1 MKDSGAHGFQNKLVW
16 IFVGSII
23 LRRGLREIEWDGPR
37 GSAARGSAVCKFV
50 VCKFVVCKFV
60 VWVLGV
66 LKFERRVMSQQ
77 PGNWFLHDGQQELGP
92 LTEYALRTRL
102 VDAGD
107 TALPQYRVRQGNSD
121 WFPAPA
127 VLARFRDLAE
137 NGVYIQRP
145 RGEDIEGPFTIPR
158 ALEIIAAAAGKTDD
172 WKIKVGRNEA
182 WRTTDSFLRWQ
193 KTRQPQSALQPR
205 SGSAT
210 SGLVPAILI
219 EEEPAEREVSPPGAA
234 PKPPAGEVFVAALV
248 DETVADETVVSK
260 VVEAA
265 PAASPPPVPPAF
277 RPVLTG
283 VSKRSLERERRNT
296 KLLIAGALTL
306 AIGLPLTIA
315 GAIWWF
321 AGDSLTASKT
331 VITPPAEFV
340 PLNPAGVG
348 GEASG
353 DPFAGGGGSLD
364 DPFADPFSAP
374 FPVADS
380 KPPVVPPGSLFRPDF
395 FTTAGPVQAGT
406 AFAARLRGSEYPLIL
421 SSLHLLGPAG
431 GLPDDLPAEQVPQ
444 LWQGL
449 DLSDCVSGESIKRL
463 AGEGLLI
470 AEAKPFPE
478 SSPRGDVIA
487 YQPSSVLN
495 FRPFPLADSM
505 PRAGETVWL
514 VSEVIGSQSLTHRA
528 TVRGIERGWL
538 AYEFAEGTLELRA
551 TSGAPVLNTAGQV
564 VAINAGGRQGNGVT
578 IGMGSPVD
586 RFYDQLQR
594 AAKLR

>member
-1 MKDSGAHGFQNKLVW
+1 
-16 IFVGSII
+16 
-23 LRRGLREIEWDGPR
+23 
-37 GSAARGSAVCKFV
+37 
-50 VCKFVVCKFV
+50 
-60 VWVLGV
+60 
-66 LKFERRVMSQQ
+66 MSQQ

-102 VDAGD
+102 VEAGAA
-107 TALPQYRVRQGNSD
+107 ALSEYRVRQGTSD

-127 VLARFRDLAE
+127 VLNRFRDLAE

-145 RGEDIEGPFTIPR
+145 RGESSEGPFTVPR

-172 WKIKVGRNEA
+172 WRIKVGRNQA
-182 WRTTDSFLRWQ
+182 WRTTDSFLQWQ
-193 KTRQPQSALQPR
+193 KTRQPQPASQPQ
-205 SGSAT
+205 SGSAA

-219 EEEPAEREVSPPGAA
+219 DEGPAELAVPPPNVA
-234 PKPPAGEVFVAALV
+234 PQPPTGEVFVAALV
-248 DETVADETVVSK
+248 DETVGDEIVGDEIVVSK
-260 VVEAA
+260 AAESA
-265 PAASPPPVPPAF
+265 PAAGPPPVPPAF

-296 KLLIAGALTL
+296 SLLIAGALTL

-315 GAIWWF
+315 AAIWWF

-340 PLNPAGVG
+340 PLNPAAGGGVG
-348 GEASG
+348 GGA
-353 DPFAGGGGSLD
+353 PFS
-364 DPFADPFSAP
+364 DPFS
-374 FPVADS
+374 VTDNR
-380 KPPVVPPGSLFRPDF
+380 PPVVPPGSLFRPDF
-395 FTTAGPVQAGT
+395 FTTAGPVRAGT

-444 LWQGL
+444 LWHGL
-449 DLSDCVSGESIKRL
+449 DLSDCVSGQSIKRL

-470 AEAKPFPE
+470 SQAKPFPE
-478 SSPRGDVIA
+478 VSPRGDVIA

-538 AYEFAEGTLELRA
+538 AYEFAEGSLELRA

-564 VAINAGGRQGNGVT
+564 VAINAGGRQGDGVT
-578 IGMGSPVD
+578 IGMGSPVTL
-586 RFYDQLQR
+586 FYDQLQR

>member
-1 MKDSGAHGFQNKLVW
+1 
-16 IFVGSII
+16 
-23 LRRGLREIEWDGPR
+23 
-37 GSAARGSAVCKFV
+37 
-50 VCKFVVCKFV
+50 
-60 VWVLGV
+60 
-66 LKFERRVMSQQ
+66 MSQQ

-102 VDAGD
+102 VEAGD
-107 TALPQYRVRQGNSD
+107 AALSQYRVRQGNSD
-121 WFPAPA
+121 WFPAPE

-145 RGEDIEGPFTIPR
+145 RGKDIEGPFTIPR

-182 WRTTDSFLRWQ
+182 WRTTDSFLQWQ
-193 KTRQPQSALQPR
+193 KTRQPQSASQPR

-219 EEEPAEREVSPPGAA
+219 EEEPAEREVSPPAVA

-248 DETVADETVVSK
+248 DETVVS
-260 VVEAA
+260 
-265 PAASPPPVPPAF
+265 PAAESVAAVSLPPMPPALL
-277 RPVLTG
+277 PALTG
-283 VSKRSLERERRNT
+283 VSKRSLEHELRNT

-321 AGDSLTASKT
+321 AGDSVTASKT

-340 PLNPAGVG
+340 PLNPTGVG
-348 GEASG
+348 GDGSG
-353 DPFAGGGGSLD
+353 DPFAGGGGSFD
-364 DPFADPFSAP
+364 DPFSDPLSDPFSVP
-374 FPVADS
+374 DS
-380 KPPVVPPGSLFRPDF
+380 KPPVVPPGALFRPSF
-395 FTTAGPVQAGT
+395 FTAAGPVQAGT

-449 DLSDCVSGESIKRL
+449 DLSDCVSGQSIQRL

-551 TSGAPVLNTAGQV
+551 TSGAPVLNAAGQV